1 MDEKEKKERL
11 EALESLH
18 RKVSRR
24 DFIKGAVGTAAGAGL
39 LLTPGMNHLYAQLFK
54 KKKKKK
60 KKAAPEGPIN
70 LEFVVW
76 QYSLETIQDN
86 IDKFTAAHPDIR
98 INLTGYPWPTYH
110 DTLVLRFKGKTLTDI
125 IYNGEDWL
133 PEWAAAGWVA
143 PLEDYFPDIK
153 QYKDKTANYALADMT
168 YKGKL
173 YGLSYYADL
182 ITFQFNEK
190 ILTDN
195 GIDPPDSWDAV
206 LDACL
211 KLKKDAKIAKPFI
224 YEYDQN
230 LPNFYSAYV
239 SQVYGR
245 GGDFFDDDLNPV
257 FADSGSEAIKHMQ
270 FLQDLKVKHGLL
282 AYSPHESKVNI
293 AMNTGQHAM
302 TVMFNYMLAAMNL
315 PPSRLAGQ
323 FNMTLMPGSSHACL
337 GFAKFYCMT
346 QQAAEDEYRREAAW
360 KFIEAF
366 GGGDYKIAKRWSVE
380 KGLGLAALPLMD
392 DPDVIAAW
400 KVWIDMN
407 KFKEQATLARNG
419 TQTEWTGM
427 WSEFFRPLIAKGI
440 NGDASVSEVM
450 DQGAEKWIEYKKL
463 LMG

>member
-1 MDEKEKKERL
+1 MDEKEKRERY
-11 EALESLH
+11 EALEFLQ

-24 DFIKGAVGTAAGAGL
+24 DFIKGAVGTAVGAGL
-39 LLTPGMNHLYAQLFK
+39 LMSPGMNLLYAKGKRTKTK
-54 KKKKKK
+54 KG
-60 KKAAPEGPIN
+60 AAPEGPIT

-76 QYSLETIQDN
+76 NYALDTIQDN
-86 IDKFTAAHPDIR
+86 IKKFEAANPDVKVK
-98 INLTGYPWPTYH
+98 LTDYTWPTYH
-110 DTLVLRFKGKTLTDI
+110 DTLVLRFKGKTRTDI

-182 ITFQFNEK
+182 ITFQFNKK
-190 ILTDN
+190 IFEDHR
-195 GIDPPDSWDAV
+195 IDPPGTWDAV
-206 LDACL
+206 LEACQ
-211 KLKKDAKIAKPFI
+211 KLKKDAKIAQPFV
-224 YEYDQN
+224 YQFDQT
-230 LPNFYSAYV
+230 LPNFLQDFM

-245 GGDFFDDDLNPV
+245 GGEFFDADLNPV

-270 FLQDLKVKHGLL
+270 WLQDLKVKHGLMG
-282 AYSPHESKVNI
+282 YSPHESKINI

-302 TVMFNYMLAAMNL
+302 AVMYNYMLAAMNG
-315 PPSRLAGQ
+315 PASRLAGQ
-323 FNMTLMPGSSHACL
+323 FDMTLMPGSTHACL

-366 GGGDYKIAKRWSVE
+366 GGGDYSVAKRWAVE
-380 KGLGLAALPLMD
+380 NGLGFAALPLMD
-392 DPDVIAAW
+392 DPDVIKAW
-400 KVWIDMN
+400 NGWIDMN
-407 KFKEQATLARNG
+407 KFKEQAKLAKNG
-419 TQTEWTGM
+419 TQTEWMGM
-427 WSEFFRPLIAKGI
+427 WSEFFRPLMAKGI
-440 NGDASVSEVM
+440 NGDASPTEVM
-450 DQGAEKWIEYKKL
+450 EQGAEKWIDYKKL